1 MKNLSTALQ
10 AKINPLDNQLGY
22 KGEKETLQDMI
33 MGEGRR
39 RGYNEFSL
47 RMSSSLS
54 KKMGVCVIEN
64 LSRVFFL

>member
-1 MKNLSTALQ
+1 
-10 AKINPLDNQLGY
+10 
-22 KGEKETLQDMI
+22 MI
-33 MGEGRR
+33 MGKGRKK
-39 RGYNEFSL
+39 GYNEFSL